1 MKATLAQECR
11 NDKVLWVTNS
21 TPRSQRKAIS
31 HSSAHRLVILLLQTA
46 NSNCRCQTR
55 RLPPPARFK
64 AGFTPPIH
72 TLPGLSQSRA
82 RGGSVCP
89 TVRLHTCSR
98 CSEPQNRELPHFP
111 HKVVADK
118 YSRSHKQSRTEKGF
132 LEGVSSLFFPS
143 LFEAQQWETKESSA
157 PSTAS
162 FSHHQYLMLG
172 DQSLLSHPGWQ

>member
-55 RLPPPARFK
+55 RLPPAARFK

-82 RGGSVCP
+82 RGGG
-89 TVRLHTCSR
+89 L
-98 CSEPQNRELPHFP
+98 
-111 HKVVADK
+111 
-118 YSRSHKQSRTEKGF
+118 
-132 LEGVSSLFFPS
+132 
-143 LFEAQQWETKESSA
+143 SA
-157 PSTAS
+157 PRCGCIPAAGALSPKTENCPISPTKLLLTNIHAATS
-162 FSHHQYLMLG
+162 RAEQRKVFWRESAVCFFLLFLKHSSGRQRKAVHRAP
-172 DQSLLSHPGWQ
+172 LLSATISI